1 MWDKLRKDHPWIY
14 EAIESGVLALSATAF
29 ILALMTYLRR

>member
-14 EAIESGVLALSATAF
+14 EAIERGVLALSAAAF